1 MASFVV
7 EGGHKLHGA
16 ITPQGAKNEA
26 LQVLCA
32 VLLTKE
38 TVVIDNLPNIL
49 DVNNLIDLLASIGVT
64 VEKLAKGKYAF
75 TAANLDT
82 AYLRSADFLKK
93 CNKLR
98 GSVMLIGPLLARLGE
113 VTYAKPGGDKIGR
126 RRLDTHFQGM
136 VNLGATFEYDQN
148 LLAYRFD
155 GKHLKGAYMLLD
167 EASVTGTANI
177 IMAAVMA
184 QGTTTIYNAA
194 CEPYVQQL
202 CRLLNN
208 MGAKISG
215 VGSNLL
221 TIEGVKA
228 LHGAQHKLLPD
239 MIEVGSFI
247 GMAAI
252 TGSELR
258 IKDCNPKIPF
268 VHRTSSLCTSP
279 LGIIPDAFRRLGI
292 RIDEEGDDLVIPAQ
306 DHYQIESFLDGSIL
320 TIADAPWPGL
330 TPDLLSVLLVVATQ
344 AKGSVLI
351 HQKMFESRLFFVDK
365 LIDMGAQIILCDP
378 HRAVVVGH
386 NHERQLKRNNMTSPD
401 IRAGIAM
408 LIAAMS
414 AEGTSRI
421 DHIDQIDRGY
431 EDIESRLN
439 ALGACIKRE
448 E

>member
-1 MASFVV
+1 MASFIV
-7 EGGHKLHGA
+7 EGGHKLHGS

-32 VLLTKE
+32 VLLTQE

-49 DVNNLIDLLASIGVT
+49 DVNNLIDLLASMGVT
-64 VEKLAKGKYAF
+64 VEKLAKSKYAF
-75 TAANLDT
+75 TARSLDT

-136 VNLGATFEYDQN
+136 VNLGATFRYDKD
-148 LLAYRFD
+148 LLAYRFL
-155 GKHLKGAYMLLD
+155 GKHLKGSYMLLD

-177 IMAAVMA
+177 VMA
-184 QGTTTIYNAA
+184 SVLAEGTTTIYNAA

-202 CRLLNN
+202 CKMLNA

-221 TIEGVKA
+221 TIEGVKE
-228 LHGAQHKLLPD
+228 LHGAQHTLLPD

-258 IKDCNPKIPF
+258 ICKVGYRD
-268 VHRTSSLCTSP
+268 

-292 RIDEEGDDLVIPAQ
+292 RIEVDGDDIIVPAQ
-306 DHYQIESFLDGSIL
+306 PHYQIESFLDGSIL
-320 TIADAPWPGL
+320 TVADAPWPGL
-330 TPDLLSVLLVVATQ
+330 TPDLLSVILVVATQ
-344 AKGSVLI
+344 ARGTVLI

-386 NHERQLKRNNMTSPD
+386 DHTRQLKHNNMTSPD

-431 EDIESRLN
+431 ENIESRLN